1 MVLVTGPR
9 RALRR
14 RSDDER
20 GAVAV
25 LVALIAVVLLM
36 AASLVIDLG
45 LARDVRGQA
54 QNAADASALAAGNVL
69 YDAKGV
75 AQPALATAA
84 AQDYAAANFGVAAAA
99 WAGCKDPGH
108 LAYAPTSQCIS
119 FDDADRPSRV
129 RVRVPQRSVK
139 TALAGLMGVSELHIG
154 AVATSNIDP
163 GVVFKCSLC
172 VLGEGPHT
180 LGNGDATVTASSV
193 HFNGSVSTG
202 PNGHVEAIGDGNEI
216 TVETSATGN
225 YSPAAETVDTKMGD
239 PLGGWAMP
247 APYGTARTDPCTDG
261 PGVYGDATLGNKD
274 DCTLAP
280 GLYVLTGTWSMGN
293 KTVLKGVG
301 VTLYAVCGTPTAPTR
316 CAQGQAGGA
325 FDATNSNGV
334 NLTAGAPGF
343 GDLAI
348 VYDRNNTR
356 VLNIQGNG
364 ETTIT
369 GTIYAL
375 SSLLYANGNSG
386 NQVNSGSIVVNDLYM
401 NGQNSHLVVTNGID
415 REWRVPPSGLH
426 LSD

>member
-1 MVLVTGPR
+1 MVRLSRGGSTE
-9 RALRR
+9 
-14 RSDDER
+14 ER

-36 AASLVIDLG
+36 SASLVIDLG
-45 LARDVRGQA
+45 LARDVRGRA

-69 YDAKGV
+69 YDAAGRP
-75 AQPALATAA
+75 QIAA
-84 AQDYAAANFGVAAAA
+84 ATDAARAYAADNFDVAEAA
-99 WAGCKDPGH
+99 WGGCKDDGH
-108 LAYAPTSQCIS
+108 LDYAPDSQCIS
-119 FDDADRPSRV
+119 FDDAERPSRV
-129 RVRVPQRSVK
+129 RVRIPRREVK
-139 TALAGLMGVSELHIG
+139 TALAGLVGVSELHIS
-154 AVATSNIDP
+154 ARATATVDP

-216 TVETSATGN
+216 TVEKSATGN
-225 YSPAAETVDTKMGD
+225 YSPAAEKVSKKMGD

-247 APYGTARTDPCTDG
+247 APYGAPRTNPCTDG

-274 DCTLAP
+274 TCTLAP

-293 KTVLKGVG
+293 KTVLKGTG
-301 VTLYAVCGTPTAPTR
+301 VTIYAACGTRTAPTR
-316 CAQGQAGGA
+316 CAPGQQGGA

-334 NLTAGAPGF
+334 TLTAGAPGF

-348 VYDRNNTR
+348 VYDRNNSR

-364 ETTIT
+364 ETTIN

-386 NQVNSGSIVVNDLYM
+386 NQVNSGSIIVDSLYM
-401 NGQNSHLVVTNGID
+401 NGQNSHLIVTNGID

-426 LSD
+426 LAD

>member
-1 MVLVTGPR
+1 MVHVT
-9 RALRR
+9 
-14 RSDDER
+14 RSRTLQRSAGDER

-36 AASLVIDLG
+36 AASFVIDLG
-45 LARDVRGQA
+45 LARDVRGRA

-69 YDAKGV
+69 YDAKGDP
-75 AQPALATAA
+75 QIALATAT
-84 AQDYAAANFGVAAAA
+84 AQDFAAENFGVAAAA
-99 WAGCKDPGH
+99 WGGCKDPGH
-108 LAYAPTSQCIS
+108 LTYAPTTQCIS
-119 FDDADRPSRV
+119 FDDPDRPSRV
-129 RVRVPQRSVK
+129 RVRVPQRAVK
-139 TALAGLMGVSELHIG
+139 TALAGLMGVSEFHIG
-154 AVATSNIDP
+154 AGATSTIDP

-216 TVETSATGN
+216 TVEDSATGN
-225 YSPAAETVDTKMGD
+225 YSPAAESVAKKMGD
-239 PLGGWAMP
+239 PLGGWPLP
-247 APYGTARTDPCTDG
+247 APYGPRRTDPCTDG
-261 PGVYGDATLGNKD
+261 PGVYGDATLGNKEN
-274 DCTLAP
+274 CTLAP
-280 GLYVLTGTWSMGN
+280 GLYVLTGTWTMAN
-293 KTVLKGVG
+293 KTVLTGAG
-301 VTLYAVCGTPTAPTR
+301 VTIYAVCGTPTAPTR

-334 NLTAGAPGF
+334 NLTSGAPGF

-386 NQVNSGSIVVNDLYM
+386 NEVSSGSIIVDSLYM